1 MTSANVLRI
10 LGVAPCA
17 LDPAPPW
24 TPCGTAHVARLA
36 ERHPCIRCGATA
48 TVAGVV
54 EDSDFGRRWL
64 DRCTACLVATTP
76 RGPGPRPPVENLLA
90 PAVRAAPGE
99 IGEAV
104 TVVHGGGGS

>member
-10 LGVAPCA
+10 LDVAPPCA

-54 EDSDFGRRWL
+54 THVGTRLGRMLFVR
-64 DRCTACLVATTP
+64 R
-76 RGPGPRPPVENLLA
+76 RGAGGRYRPA
-90 PAVRAAPGE
+90 
-99 IGEAV
+99 
-104 TVVHGGGGS
+104 